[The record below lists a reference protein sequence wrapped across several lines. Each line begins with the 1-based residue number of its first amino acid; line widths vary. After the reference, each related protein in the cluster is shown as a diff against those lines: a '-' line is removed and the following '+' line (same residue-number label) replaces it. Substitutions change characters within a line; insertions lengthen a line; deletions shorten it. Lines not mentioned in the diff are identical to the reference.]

1 MSSTPHPITL
11 YLRRMRDGDPSAAG
25 QLLPLVY
32 EELRSLAGKMMRA
45 GRPGHTLQP
54 TALVHEAWLKIARS
68 GQVPE
73 FADRRHFLAVAAR
86 AMRQV
91 LLNHA
96 RDRRAQK
103 RGGSQPPLPLDD
115 CLELIER
122 EAGDMVALNDVLE
135 QLATRSQRS
144 AQIVELR
151 VFAGLTVEETA
162 EVTGASEASVKADWR
177 FARAFLQQRL
187 RGDQAG

>member
-1 MSSTPHPITL
+1 MSDPAAQITRFL
-11 YLRRMRDGDPSAAG
+11 HRMRDGDADAAAAI
-25 QLLPLVY
+25 LPLVY
-32 EELRSLAGKMMRA
+32 EELRNIAGKLMRGGA
-45 GRPGHTLQP
+45 AHTLQP

-103 RGGSQPPLPLDD
+103 RGGDRAPLPLDD
-115 CLELIER
+115 CLEVIER

-135 QLATRSQRS
+135 LLAGRSQRS

-151 VFAGLTVEETA
+151 VFTGLTIEETA
-162 EVTGASEASVKADWR
+162 EVVGASEAAVKAEWR

-187 RGDQAG
+187 GGDRAG

>member
-1 MSSTPHPITL
+1 
-11 YLRRMRDGDPSAAG
+11 
-25 QLLPLVY
+25 
-32 EELRSLAGKMMRA
+32 
-45 GRPGHTLQP
+45 
-54 TALVHEAWLKIARS
+54 
-68 GQVPE
+68 
-73 FADRRHFLAVAAR
+73 
-86 AMRQV
+86 MRQV